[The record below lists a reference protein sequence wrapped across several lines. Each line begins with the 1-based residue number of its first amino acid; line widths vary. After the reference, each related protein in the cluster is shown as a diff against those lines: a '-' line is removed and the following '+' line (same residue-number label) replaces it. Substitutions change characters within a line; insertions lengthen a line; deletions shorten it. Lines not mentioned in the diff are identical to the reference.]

1 MALVSPG
8 VEVSIIDESTYIP
21 SSTNSVPYILVA
33 TAQNKASGS
42 GVGVAAGTTAA
53 NANKVY
59 LITSQRDLVATFGNP
74 FFYNTSTGTPIN
86 GYELNEYGLLAAYSA
101 LGVSNRAFVQRVDVD
116 LAELTASLVR
126 PVGNPPGGTNWFN
139 VGVTE
144 WGLFQW
150 NQTTGAFTNVRP
162 TVILQ
167 ESDLTGDSPNSDFG
181 SIGDYAVVALRDTNP
196 IYYKAGA
203 ATTSNTSSTVLSNLY
218 NSWVLVGTDEWML
231 SWPTYQAG
239 TVFNGAL
246 TPGNEIV
253 INGVGVEVQPGPNND
268 VRGLSNTINAAGI
281 PGVYSA
287 YFNGR
292 LVFYSDS
299 EATGEGSSEYAGINL
314 QPGNGGTALFNTL
327 GIVAGTYQSPAI
339 QQSANF
345 TVPRWR
351 TTDTDG
357 GRPTGSV
364 WQKTT
369 APNLGAN
376 IVVNRFDATL
386 GAYIQQPC
394 PLYSTFNTATAALDP
409 NGGGKNIPIGTLFF
423 EFNADP
429 EVNGATLPTLTG
441 TLFERFSSGPTVI
454 TGTVESPVFTG
465 GNQFELSTSVTNRP
479 FPTVPVIVTLN
490 GDTPAAFVAA
500 VSAANV
506 PGVSASVDSSGKI
519 VFTQIDGG
527 QIFVRNI
534 VGTPITTDAGF
545 NTSIQGVFANPF
557 SPGTLNLTSWRVL
570 TYTASNSAPIINP
583 PNGRLWYYGA
593 TDQVDIM
600 INDGN
605 RWFGYQNVSSDVRGF
620 DLTQTNATG
629 PIISP
634 TPPTQ
639 QTNGSELVYGDLW
652 IDTSDLELYPL
663 IKRWQNVDGANQ
675 WVTLDN
681 SDQTTENGVLFAD
694 ARWSATGTVDPITGA
709 FPSIASL
716 LTSNYTDADRPDPG
730 LFPSGMLLFNLRRS
744 GFNIKSYQNNY
755 FNPQTFDFPVYD
767 QSQTYPVGS
776 RVLFNVTVFVAI
788 AAAEAGDSPTNPSI
802 WQPLQTSTW
811 VTASGNRNNGSP
823 NMGRLAQRSIIVAAM
838 RAGIDS
844 SIEAREEQRQF
855 NLIAAPGYPE
865 LIPNMVNLNNSRNN
879 TAFVI
884 GDTPLRLSAN
894 GTDVLAW
901 ATNNSG
907 LGLPTSDGLTISD
920 PYAAV
925 FYPSC
930 QTTDLSG
937 NPVVQPASHMML
949 RTVIRSDEIGF
960 PWLAPAGTRRGL
972 IDNAAAIGFVNSRTG
987 EFETIGVNQGLRD
1000 VLYENRVN
1008 PVSFIPGVGITNYGN
1023 KTIFTD
1029 ASALDR
1035 INVSRLVAFI
1045 RSRLEGIGKQFLFE
1059 PNDQIT
1065 RDEIKNA
1072 INGLMIDLVNKR
1084 GVYDFLVVC
1093 DLTNNTPSRIDNNE
1107 LWVDIAIEP
1116 VKSVEFIYIPLRIK
1130 NTGEISGAISTVAS
1144 AG

>member
-8 VEVSIIDESTYIP
+8 VEVSIVDESTYIP

-33 TAQNKASGS
+33 TAENKVSGA
-42 GVGVAAGTTAA
+42 GVGIAAGTTAA

-59 LITSQRDLVATFGNP
+59 LITSQRDLTATFGNP

-126 PVGNPPGGTNWFN
+126 PVGDPPAGTNWFN

-150 NQTTGAFTNVRP
+150 NQTTGAFTNVQP

-167 ESDLTGDSPNSDFG
+167 ESDLSGDEPNRDFG
-181 SIGDYAVVALRDTNP
+181 SIGDYAVVAIRNTNP
-196 IYYKAGA
+196 IYYKNGA
-203 ATTSNTSSTVLSNLY
+203 APLANTNSVDLSDLY
-218 NSWVLVGTDEWML
+218 NSWVLVGTDEWMM

-239 TVFNGAL
+239 AVFTGSLTAGAQFLVNGEVVTVPNS
-246 TPGNEIV
+246 
-253 INGVGVEVQPGPNND
+253 PNND
-268 VRGLSNTINAAGI
+268 VEGLSNAINSAAI
-281 PGVYSA
+281 PGVFSA
-287 YFNGR
+287 HFNGR
-292 LVFYSDS
+292 LVFYSNS
-299 EATGEGSSEYAGINL
+299 EATVDGSTEYSGINL
-314 QPGNGGTALFNTL
+314 QPVAPNGAALFTTL

-351 TTDTDG
+351 TTDVAG

-376 IVVNRFDATL
+376 IVVNRYDSTL
-386 GAYIQQPC
+386 GIYVQQPC
-394 PLYSTFNTATAALDP
+394 ALYENFNAANAALDP
-409 NGGGKNIPIGTLFF
+409 NGGGRNIPVGTIFF
-423 EFNADP
+423 GYNTVPSLVD
-429 EVNGATLPTLTG
+429 VTLPTLTG
-441 TLFERFSSGPTVI
+441 TLFERFTAGPTVI
-454 TGTVESPVFTG
+454 TGTAENPGFVN
-465 GNQFELSTSVTNRP
+465 GNQFSLSTSVPNSAT
-479 FPTVPVIVTLN
+479 PTTPVTVTIS
-490 GDTPAAFVAA
+490 GTTPAAFIAA

-506 PGVSASVDSSGKI
+506 SGVSASVDSAGKI
-519 VFTQIDGG
+519 VFTQSNGG

-534 VGTPITTDAGF
+534 TGTPITTAGF
-545 NTSIQGVFANPF
+545 TTSVQGVSADAFN
-557 SPGTLNLTSWRVL
+557 PGTLVLSSWRIL
-570 TYTASNSAPIINP
+570 TYTASTSAPVIDP
-583 PNGRLWYYGA
+583 ANGRLWYYGA

-605 RWFGYQNVSSDVRGF
+605 QWFGYRNVASDVRGF
-620 DLTQTNATG
+620 NLTLTNPTG
-629 PIISP
+629 PLISP
-634 TPPTQ
+634 TEPTQ
-639 QTNGSELVYGDLW
+639 QSDGSALVYGDLW
-652 IDTSDLELYPL
+652 IDTSDLEVYPL
-663 IKRWQNVDGANQ
+663 IKRFENIDGADQ
-675 WVTLDN
+675 WVTLN
-681 SDQTTENGVLFAD
+681 NADQTTENGVLFAD
-694 ARWSATGTVDPITGA
+694 ARWSSTGTVDPITGT
-709 FPSIASL
+709 FPSITGL
-716 LTSNYTDADRPDPG
+716 LTSNYTDADVPDPA
-730 LFPSGMLLFNLRRS
+730 LYPSGMLMFNLRRS
-744 GFNIKSYQNNY
+744 GFNVKSYQSNY
-755 FNPQTFDFPVYD
+755 FTQQRFDFPVYD
-767 QSQTYPVGS
+767 ATQSYTVGS

-788 AAAEAGDSPTNPSI
+788 TNANPGQTPANTAV
-802 WQPLQTSTW
+802 WQPLQTATW
-811 VTASGNRNNGSP
+811 VTASENRADGSP

-838 RAGIDS
+838 KAGIDS

-855 NLIAAPGYPE
+855 NLIACPGYPE
-865 LIPNMVNLNNSRNN
+865 LIPNMVDLNNARTN
-879 TAFVI
+879 TAFVV
-884 GDTPLRLSAN
+884 GDTPMRLPAN

-901 ATNNSG
+901 ATNNNG
-907 LGLPTSDGLTISD
+907 LGLPAGDGLTVGD

-937 NPVVQPASHMML
+937 NPVVQPPSHMML
-949 RTVIRSDEIGF
+949 RTIIRSDEIGF

-972 IDNAAAIGFVNSRTG
+972 IDNAAAIGFINAQTG
-987 EFETIGVNQGLRD
+987 QFETIGVNQGLRD

-1008 PVSFIPGVGITNYGN
+1008 PISFIPGVGITNYGN
-1023 KTIFTD
+1023 KTVFTE

-1035 INVSRLVAFI
+1035 INVARLVSFI
-1045 RSRLEGIGKQFLFE
+1045 RGRLESIGKQFLFE

-1093 DLTNNTPSRIDNNE
+1093 DLTNNTPARIDANE

-1116 VKSVEFIYIPLRIK
+1116 VKAVEFIYIPLRIR
-1130 NTGEISGAISTVAS
+1130 NTGEIAGAISTAAS